1 MPEVTQRKNLIVVGV
16 DGSPGSDA
24 ALGWAIE
31 EAKVRGAQVRAVYAW
46 GYPAIAGPEGS
57 VVYLDPLT
65 LAIEARTHLDGIL
78 DVVLREVE
86 SRDRIERAAVEGG
99 AANALI
105 DQSKDADLL
114 VVGARGHG
122 GFLGLLIGSV
132 SNQVVHHAPCPV
144 VVVPKN

>member
-1 MPEVTQRKNLIVVGV
+1 MNDPTQRKNLIVVGV

-31 EAKVRGAQVRAVYAW
+31 EAAIRKAKVRAVYAW

-57 VVYLDPLT
+57 VVYLDPVT
-65 LAIEARTHLDGIL
+65 LAGDARTRLDEIL
-78 DVVLREVE
+78 RTALGDCASGEHF
-86 SRDRIERAAVEGG
+86 ERAAVEGG

-105 DQSKDADLL
+105 DQSRAADLL

-122 GFLGLLIGSV
+122 GFFGLLLGSV
-132 SNQVVHHAPCPV
+132 SNQVVHHAVCPV
-144 VVVPKN
+144 VVVPKD